1 MLINKMLIYLLIV
14 FFKIL
19 IFYQLVQSYQSYQSY
34 FDESNYIIEGLTT
47 PIQPSQSSQS
57 SQSSQQYQPYDTNN
71 PNNVLILAQQNAG
84 NIQVLKQQIDKT
96 LGLEKEVRDI
106 SGNVA
111 TLTEQ
116 VTAFM
121 QQQQTSANALLPS
134 SPPNITGST

>member
-19 IFYQLVQSYQSYQSY
+19 IIYQLFQSY
-34 FDESNYIIEGLTT
+34 FDDSNYIIEGLTT

-57 SQSSQQYQPYDTNN
+57 SQSSQQYQPYDMNN

>member
-1 MLINKMLIYLLIV
+1 MLINKILVYLLIV
-14 FFKIL
+14 FFLIL
-19 IFYQLVQSYQSYQSY
+19 IIYQILQYYIIY
-34 FDESNYIIEGLTT
+34 AFNNNNYIIEGLTT
-47 PIQPSQSSQS
+47 PLPPLQSSPP
-57 SQSSQQYQPYDTNN
+57 SSQQYQPYDTNN

-121 QQQQTSANALLPS
+121 QQQQKSANALLPS
-134 SPPNITGST
+134 SPPTITGST